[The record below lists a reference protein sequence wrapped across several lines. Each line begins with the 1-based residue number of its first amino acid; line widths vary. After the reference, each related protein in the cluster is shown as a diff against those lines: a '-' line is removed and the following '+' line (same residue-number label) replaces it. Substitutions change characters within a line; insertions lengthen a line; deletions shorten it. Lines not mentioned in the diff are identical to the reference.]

1 MKVTERDAVVEGVSL
16 HDDLTAALNERTLQ
30 ILDRRRQTAVIRRR
44 GWLIRRMLVLAD
56 LIGLSLAFLL
66 AEQLAQTRIGVG
78 HVDPIHEYLVFVFT
92 LPAWILITKLHG
104 LYDYDQ
110 ERTGHDTVDD
120 IPHIFHVVTVG
131 VFLLFVTAWATRIAS
146 PDPGKLVVFWGLAI
160 VLVAV
165 ARVVARG
172 LSRHRI
178 TYLQNTIIVGAG
190 KVGQLIAHKFLYH
203 SEYGIN
209 LVGFVDARPREL
221 HSGLEKLPVLGPPER
236 LPAIV
241 RLFDIERVVIAF
253 ASSSNEE
260 TLKLIRTLQNL
271 NVQVDIVPR
280 LFEVIGSRISVHAVE
295 GVPLVGL
302 LPPRLSPSDRFLKR
316 TMDIFLAAVLLIILL
331 PLLVVVAVAIKL
343 DSPGPAFFRQVRAGI
358 DGKSFRILKLRTM
371 AVGADEQRSAL
382 RHLSAGADNGDQG
395 LFKLEADPRVTRLGR
410 YLRRSSI
417 DEVPQLINVL
427 GGTMSLVGPRP
438 LPLDEDLN
446 VTDWGRRRLALKP
459 GITGLWQVL
468 GRSDIP
474 FGEMIT
480 LDYLYVT
487 SWSLFNDCKLVARTI
502 PALFR
507 ARGAY

>member
-1 MKVTERDAVVEGVSL
+1 MNVTERDAVVEGVSL

-56 LIGLSLAFLL
+56 LIGLSLAFLV
-66 AEQLAQTRIGVG
+66 AELLAQTSVGAG
-78 HVDPIHEYLVFVFT
+78 HVDPIHEYLLFVFT

-131 VFLLFVTAWATRIAS
+131 VFLLFVTAWATRTAS

-160 VLVAV
+160 VLVAGG
-165 ARVVARG
+165 RVVARA
-172 LSRHRI
+172 LSRHQI

-190 KVGQLIAHKFLYH
+190 EVGQLIAHKFLHH

-209 LVGFVDARPREL
+209 LVGFVDARPREQN
-221 HSGLEKLPVLGPPER
+221 SGLEKLPVLGPPER

-260 TLKLIRTLQNL
+260 TLNLIRTLQNL
-271 NVQVDIVPR
+271 DVQIDIVPR
-280 LFEVIGSRISVHAVE
+280 LFEVIGSKISIHAVE

-316 TMDIFLAAVLLIILL
+316 TMDILLAAVLLIILL

-343 DSPGPAFFRQVRAGI
+343 DSSGPAFFRQVRAGI
-358 DGKSFRILKLRTM
+358 DGKSFRILKFRTM

-382 RHLSAGADNGDQG
+382 RLSLDADRGGQG
-395 LFKLEADPRVTRLGR
+395 LFKLESDPRVTGLGR
-410 YLRRSSI
+410 FLRRSSI
-417 DEVPQLINVL
+417 DELPQLINVL

-438 LPLDEDLN
+438 LPLDEDVN

-507 ARGAY
+507 GRGAY

>member
-1 MKVTERDAVVEGVSL
+1 MNVTERDALLEGVSL
-16 HDDLTAALNERTLQ
+16 HEDLTAALNERTLQ
-30 ILDRRRQTAVIRRR
+30 ILDRRRRTAVIRRR
-44 GWLIRRMLVLAD
+44 GWLVRRMLLLAD
-56 LIGLSLAFLL
+56 VIGLSLAFFL
-66 AEQLAQTRIGVG
+66 AEFLAQTTVGAG
-78 HVDPIHEYLVFVFT
+78 HVDPTHEYLVFALT

-131 VFLLFVTAWATRIAS
+131 VFLLFVTVWATHTAS

-160 VLVAV
+160 LLVVLGRA
-165 ARVVARG
+165 VARG
-172 LSRHRI
+172 LSRHQI

-190 KVGQLIAHKFLYH
+190 DVGQLIAHKFLNH
-203 SEYGIN
+203 PEYGIN
-209 LVGFVDARPREL
+209 LVGFVDARPKDRRDDVDEL
-221 HSGLEKLPVLGPPER
+221 TVLGPPER

-241 RLFDIERVVIAF
+241 RMFDIERVVIAF

-260 TLKLIRTLQNL
+260 TLKLIRSLQNL
-271 NVQVDIVPR
+271 DVQIDIVPR
-280 LFEVIGSRISVHAVE
+280 LFEVIGSKISVHAVE
-295 GVPLVGL
+295 GIPLVGL
-302 LPPRLSPSDRFLKR
+302 LPPRLSPSSRFLKR
-316 TMDIFLAAVLLIILL
+316 TMDIILSVILLIILL
-331 PLLVVVAVAIKL
+331 PLMVLVAVAIKL
-343 DSPGPAFFRQVRAGI
+343 DSRGPAFFRQLRAGF
-358 DGKSFRILKLRTM
+358 DGKPFQIVKFRTM
-371 AVGADEQRSAL
+371 EVGADEQRNEL
-382 RHLSAGADNGDQG
+382 RHLSVGSDTGDHY
-395 LFKLEADPRVTRLGR
+395 LFKLEADPRLTGLGC

-417 DEVPQLINVL
+417 DELPQLFNVL

-438 LPLDEDLN
+438 LPLDEDVN

-487 SWSLFNDCKLVARTI
+487 SWSLLNDFKLMARTI
-502 PALFR
+502 PALLR
-507 ARGAY
+507 GRGAY